1 LSYSLVSTSGEPLLW
16 CKDVIQ
22 NASAVISDA
31 MGEEK
36 WSTASKFG
44 RKSMKLNSLNGGE
57 DEPEPRRILFV
68 ESAAAGQQRMADNEE
83 SQ

>member
-1 LSYSLVSTSGEPLLW
+1 
-16 CKDVIQ
+16 
-22 NASAVISDA
+22 

-36 WSTASKFG
+36 CLTESQVG

-57 DEPEPRRILFV
+57 DEPEPERILFV
-68 ESAAAGQQRMADNEE
+68 ESAAAGQQRMADNEG